1 MPKRKPERAPHEF
14 AGQQE
19 AKALVEWLND
29 EELPRIGAGRA
40 ERRAEARTR
49 KLIARLVQDLN
60 RSAETYIREGKPDP
74 ALTEQIDNELSR
86 YTLRVKTFQVRDE
99 GKYKTF
105 AEPKWI
111 FGWYSHGGARVAEMI
126 FRIVRLGERGLLGR
140 VRKCTRC
147 ERWFYAK
154 FNHQRFCGKKCQ
166 LQHYQTSE
174 EWKRRRRERYRNR

>member
-1 MPKRKPERAPHEF
+1 MPRGKIAHASHEF

-29 EELPRIGAGRA
+29 HEAQRTGAEQD
-40 ERRAEARTR
+40 ERRAEARSR
-49 KLIARLVQDLN
+49 KRIAQLVQDLN
-60 RSAETYIREGKPDP
+60 RSAETYIRDGKADA
-74 ALTEQIDNELSR
+74 ALTGKIDEVLSR
-86 YTLRVKTFQVRDE
+86 YALRVKTFHVQDE

-105 AEPKWI
+105 AEPKWV
-111 FGWYSHGGARVAEMI
+111 FGWYSSAGARIAEMI

-140 VRKCTRC
+140 VRECARCTK
-147 ERWFYAK
+147 WFYAK

-174 EWKRRRRERYRNR
+174 EWKSRRRERYRNR